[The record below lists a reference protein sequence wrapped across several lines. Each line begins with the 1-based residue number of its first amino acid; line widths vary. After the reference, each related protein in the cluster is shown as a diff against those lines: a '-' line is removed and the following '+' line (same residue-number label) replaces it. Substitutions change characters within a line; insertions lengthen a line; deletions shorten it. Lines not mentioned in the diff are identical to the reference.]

1 MAIYVSFVTAPYAAP
16 GTEMA
21 MLLLYN
27 GLPCH
32 SGDKGL
38 PGQNGHNA
46 AHPEHDAEQVAQNMP
61 SHKHFTALAN
71 PG

>member
-27 GLPCH
+27 GL
-32 SGDKGL
+32 KL
-38 PGQNGHNA
+38 PTRPNWFRRQQQQ
-46 AHPEHDAEQVAQNMP
+46 PY
-61 SHKHFTALAN
+61 N
-71 PG
+71 PLYSRD

>member
-27 GLPCH
+27 GLVPEKFISCRLRMNFV
-32 SGDKGL
+32 KVL
-38 PGQNGHNA
+38 ILA
-46 AHPEHDAEQVAQNMP
+46 AVGGYQYQRK
-61 SHKHFTALAN
+61 SLLLS
-71 PG
+71 